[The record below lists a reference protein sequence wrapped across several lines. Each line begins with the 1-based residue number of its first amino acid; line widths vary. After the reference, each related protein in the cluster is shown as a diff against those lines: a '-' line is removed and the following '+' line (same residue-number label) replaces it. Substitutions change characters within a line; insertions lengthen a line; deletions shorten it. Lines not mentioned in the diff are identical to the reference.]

1 MEIPDKPL
9 AGSEQWKRD
18 FSRRQC
24 NASVWTDLSKVGFHD
39 LVEVA
44 LCVRT
49 LTEDGRGL
57 SGTMGL
63 VALGPGSSAC
73 DACGL
78 SWMVAAPD
86 CQWLASATGGGTCW
100 RGVVQPGCRLAW
112 Q

>member
-9 AGSEQWKRD
+9 KS
-18 FSRRQC
+18 SRQYGIQFIR
-24 NASVWTDLSKVGFHD
+24 NPDSDGFHD